1 MGNNFNMQK
10 SVASL
15 YTNKEQGERQIKKQP
30 HLQMHLKKKKLGIN
44 LTKEAKDL
52 DSENYKT
59 LKK

>member
-15 YTNKEQGERQIKKQP
+15 YTNKELGERQKKTTFTNASKKIKY
-30 HLQMHLKKKKLGIN
+30 LGIN
-44 LTKEAKDL
+44 LTKEVKDL

>member
-1 MGNNFNMQK
+1 MQK

-15 YTNKEQGERQIKKQP
+15 YTNKELGERQKKNTFTNASKKIKY
-30 HLQMHLKKKKLGIN
+30 LGIN

>member
-15 YTNKEQGERQIKKQP
+15 YTNKELGKRKKKT
-30 HLQMHLKKKKLGIN
+30 HLQMHQKKKKYLGIN

>member
-15 YTNKEQGERQIKKQP
+15 YTNKELGERQIKKQP
-30 HLQMHLKKKKLGIN
+30 HLQMHPKKYLGIN